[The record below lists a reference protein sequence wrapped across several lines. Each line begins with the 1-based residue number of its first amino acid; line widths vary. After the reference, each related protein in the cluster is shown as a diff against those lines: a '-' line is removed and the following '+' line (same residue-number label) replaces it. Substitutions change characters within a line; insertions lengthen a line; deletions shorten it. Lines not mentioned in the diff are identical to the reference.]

1 MPTWHEI
8 GVPAEV
14 TESRSNRD
22 PDVGLTMV
30 IDNGLGLSAARD
42 ILSMSG
48 RWIDLWK
55 LSFGTSA
62 LMPEE
67 VLEEKLAAIR
77 SAGLVVFP
85 GGTLFE
91 SAVLN
96 GHGEG
101 YFEKAASLGFT
112 GVEISEGTLDLPASR
127 RMSSIQAAAA
137 AGLTVISE
145 VGKKDPLGQPTPRE
159 LAEQALLDLEWG
171 ARWVVVEGRESGR
184 GVGVF
189 SNTGGVNLEA
199 VETLAL
205 HAGEVL
211 DRLVWEAP
219 LKDQQVA
226 LIHRFGPNV
235 SLGNID
241 PTRVLALEALRANLR
256 FETLQ
261 PLVRQR
267 QADPEEWRQQTGHLW
282 EASFPTP

>member
-14 TESRSNRD
+14 IRSRRERD
-22 PDVGLTMV
+22 PDTGLTMV
-30 IDNGLGLSAARD
+30 IDSGLGLAATKD
-42 ILSMSG
+42 VLSVSG
-48 RWIDLWK
+48 RWIDHWK

-62 LMPEE
+62 LMPER
-67 VLEEKLAAIR
+67 VLEKKLAVIR
-77 SAGLVVFP
+77 TAGLMVFP

-96 GHGEG
+96 GYGDA

-112 GVEISEGTLDLPASR
+112 AVEISEGTLDLPASR

-159 LAEQALLDLEWG
+159 LAEQALMDLEWG
-171 ARWVVVEGRESGR
+171 ARWVVVEGRESGT

-189 SNTGGVNLEA
+189 NNTGGVNTEA
-199 VETLAL
+199 VEALAF
-205 HAGEVL
+205 HAGQAL

-219 LKDQQVA
+219 LKDQQVTF
-226 LIHRFGPNV
+226 IQRFGPNV

-261 PLVRQR
+261 PLVRRR
-267 QADPEEWRQQTGHLW
+267 QADPEEWKEQTGHLW
-282 EASFPTP
+282 TAAFPTP

>member
-1 MPTWHEI
+1 LPTWYEM

-14 TESRSNRD
+14 IESRSERD
-22 PDVGLTMV
+22 RDVGLTMV
-30 IDNGLGLSAARD
+30 IDSGLGLAATREV
-42 ILSMSG
+42 LAVAG
-48 RWIDLWK
+48 RWIDHWK

-67 VLEEKLAAIR
+67 TLMEKLALIR

-101 YFEKAASLGFT
+101 YFEKAVRLGFT
-112 GVEISEGTLDLPASR
+112 AVEISEGTLDLPASR
-127 RMSSIQAAAA
+127 RLSSIQAATG
-137 AGLTVISE
+137 AGLIVISE
-145 VGKKDPLGQPTPRE
+145 VGKKDPLGQPTPRQ
-159 LAEQALLDLEWG
+159 LAEQALVDLDGG

-184 GVGVF
+184 SVGVF
-189 SNTGGVNLEA
+189 SNTGGVNMEA
-199 VETLAL
+199 VETIAL
-205 HAGEVL
+205 HVGDAL

-219 LKDQQVA
+219 IKRQQVTF
-226 LIHRFGPNV
+226 IQRFGPNV

-241 PTRVLALEALRANLR
+241 PTRVLALEALRAGLR

-261 PLVRQR
+261 PLVRQ
-267 QADPEEWRQQTGHLW
+267 QEANPDEWREKTGLLW

>member
-1 MPTWHEI
+1 MPSWHEI
-8 GVPAEV
+8 GVPADV
-14 TESRSNRD
+14 VRSRRGRE
-22 PDVGLTMV
+22 PHIGLTMV
-30 IDNGLGLSAARD
+30 IDNGLGLAATRD
-42 ILSMSG
+42 ILSVSG
-48 RWIDLWK
+48 RWIDHWK

-67 VLEEKLAAIR
+67 VLEEKLAVIR
-77 SAGLVVFP
+77 GAGLLVFP

-96 GHGEG
+96 GHGEE
-101 YFEKAASLGFT
+101 YFDKAASLGFT
-112 GVEISEGTLDLPASR
+112 AVEISEGTLDLPANR
-127 RMSSIQAAAA
+127 RRSSIQAAVA

-159 LAEQALLDLEWG
+159 LAQQALMDLEWG
-171 ARWVVVEGRESGR
+171 ACWVVVEGRESGR

-189 SNTGGVNLEA
+189 SSTGGVNLEA

-205 HAGEVL
+205 HADEAL

-219 LKDQQVA
+219 LKDQQVT
-226 LIHRFGPNV
+226 LINRFGPNV

-241 PTRVLALEALRANLR
+241 PTRVLAVEALRAGLR

-267 QADPEEWRQQTGHLW
+267 QADPEEWREQTGHLW
-282 EASFPTP
+282 EAAFPTP

>member
-8 GVPAEV
+8 GVPADV
-14 TESRSNRD
+14 LQSRRHRD
-22 PDVGLTMV
+22 PDIGLTMV
-30 IDNGLGLSAARD
+30 IDNGLGLAATRD
-42 ILSMSG
+42 VLFVSG
-48 RWIDLWK
+48 RWIDHWK

-67 VLEEKLAAIR
+67 VLEEKLAVIR
-77 SAGLVVFP
+77 SAGLLVFP

-96 GHGEG
+96 GHGED
-101 YFEKAASLGFT
+101 YFDKAASLGFT
-112 GVEISEGTLDLPASR
+112 AVEISEGTLDLPANR
-127 RMSSIQAAAA
+127 RRSSIQAAVA

-145 VGKKDPLGQPTPRE
+145 VGKKDPLGQPTPRQ

-189 SNTGGVNLEA
+189 SNTGGVDLEA

-205 HAGEVL
+205 HVDQAL

-219 LKDQQVA
+219 LKDQQVT
-226 LIHRFGPNV
+226 LIQRFGPNV

-241 PTRVLALEALRANLR
+241 PTRVLAVEALRASLR

-261 PLVRQR
+261 PLVKQR
-267 QADPEEWRQQTGHLW
+267 QADPAQWREQTGHLW
-282 EASFPTP
+282 AAAFPTP